1 MSLFAVGIKSLI
13 LSHNDIGDDGLQALA
28 ASLANG
34 NTLGIEKIDLSGNR
48 SFSAVG
54 FGSFSSGVLPTSLN
68 GLQALTAAETKFIA
82 LA

>member
-1 MSLFAVGIKSLI
+1 MSLFAVGMKSLI
-13 LSHNDIGDDGLQALA
+13 ISHNDIGDEGFQALA

-54 FGSFSSGVLPTSLN
+54 FGSFSSGVLTVCKL
-68 GLQALTAAETKFIA
+68 
-82 LA
+82 